1 MVDKD
6 TQIRQRWLKAKI
18 IKTGHVRHYIK
29 DACHAWERNKDK
41 DRNSNLEER
50 ITTNKQTLRKK
61 TKKKRKEELER
72 MAGMYQ

>member
-1 MVDKD
+1 MHGRREKN
-6 TQIRQRWLKAKI
+6 
-18 IKTGHVRHYIK
+18 H
-29 DACHAWERNKDK
+29 E

-72 MAGMYQ
+72 MVDMHQ